1 MFFYLVQVSLL
12 PISSTAIELSS
23 GDFVETSNQTAT
35 QRPEVSSENA
45 PVEVV
50 EEKEKDEGEA
60 QDKSKEVF
68 HNGLFSCPSEGCV
81 FEFQKYS
88 NLEYY
93 IIYGKYR
100 IEEEKTTLI
109 DKAKLLY
116 VQRLTEGTSTQP
128 QMASSTVLMSSSSSI
143 KLSEGWALR
152 ASKKSTHFNENQEN
166 CLDEKFKL
174 GQETGYKED
183 PSQVASDMRR
193 AKNENGEC
201 RFAVGEFLSPQQ
213 IKSYF
218 SRSAAKIKQAESVAE
233 IDVPAIY
240 EEMAYS
246 SARDKIIQECQ
257 LSHPIFY
264 DTCNLCQLYATNKPT
279 RFSISFLQDI
289 CTYFHLD
296 IDSLLAIRK
305 APYIGLIYELIKS
318 YTCKEKKKFPARSD
332 HSLRIQKIGTPG
344 IERHQ
349 HYSNCLDRNKYN
361 RCICAIRGY
370 DMSLSL

>member
-1 MFFYLVQVSLL
+1 
-12 PISSTAIELSS
+12 
-23 GDFVETSNQTAT
+23 
-35 QRPEVSSENA
+35 
-45 PVEVV
+45 
-50 EEKEKDEGEA
+50 
-60 QDKSKEVF
+60 
-68 HNGLFSCPSEGCV
+68 
-81 FEFQKYS
+81 
-88 NLEYY
+88 
-93 IIYGKYR
+93 
-100 IEEEKTTLI
+100 
-109 DKAKLLY
+109 
-116 VQRLTEGTSTQP
+116 
-128 QMASSTVLMSSSSSI
+128 
-143 KLSEGWALR
+143 
-152 ASKKSTHFNENQEN
+152 
-166 CLDEKFKL
+166 
-174 GQETGYKED
+174 
-183 PSQVASDMRR
+183 MRR

-201 RFAVGEFLSPQQ
+201 RFAVGEFL
-213 IKSYF
+213 ITTAKSYS
-218 SRSAAKIKQAESVAE
+218 SRSAAKIKQVRSVAE
-233 IDVPAIY
+233 IDVPAID
-240 EEMAYS
+240 EEMAHS

>member
-23 GDFVETSNQTAT
+23 GDCVETSNQTAT

-93 IIYGKYR
+93 IIYGKATLC
-100 IEEEKTTLI
+100 EK
-109 DKAKLLY
+109 
-116 VQRLTEGTSTQP
+116 LTEGTSTQP
-128 QMASSTVLMSSSSSI
+128 QMASSTVLMSSSSST

-152 ASKKSTHFNENQEN
+152 ASKKSTHFYENQEN

-183 PSQVASDMRR
+183 PS
-193 AKNENGEC
+193 
-201 RFAVGEFLSPQQ
+201 
-213 IKSYF
+213 
-218 SRSAAKIKQAESVAE
+218 
-233 IDVPAIY
+233 
-240 EEMAYS
+240 
-246 SARDKIIQECQ
+246 
-257 LSHPIFY
+257 
-264 DTCNLCQLYATNKPT
+264 
-279 RFSISFLQDI
+279 
-289 CTYFHLD
+289 
-296 IDSLLAIRK
+296 
-305 APYIGLIYELIKS
+305 
-318 YTCKEKKKFPARSD
+318 
-332 HSLRIQKIGTPG
+332 
-344 IERHQ
+344 
-349 HYSNCLDRNKYN
+349 
-361 RCICAIRGY
+361 
-370 DMSLSL
+370 